1 MIYILKKDILSIY
14 CNIIWFTESRSK
26 IERSILNSSEVPI
39 TIIYF
44 DCITNVLHV
53 YIWQHSK
60 ILVDNIDRKWKHNLN
75 EAANKGNLSRAQTD
89 VFKTQSNISDGA
101 FY

>member
-14 CNIIWFTESRSK
+14 CNIIWFTKSGF
-26 IERSILNSSEVPI
+26 ILNFLEVPI

-53 YIWQHSK
+53 YIYPHSK

-75 EAANKGNLSRAQTD
+75 EAANKDNLSRAQAD